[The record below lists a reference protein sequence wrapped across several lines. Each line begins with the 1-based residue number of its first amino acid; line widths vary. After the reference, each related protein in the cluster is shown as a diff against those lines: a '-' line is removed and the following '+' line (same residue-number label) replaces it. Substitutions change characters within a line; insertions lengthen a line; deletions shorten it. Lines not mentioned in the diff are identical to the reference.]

1 MISDDTANKVKE
13 FITRFNGNEFKT
25 FRDKMKFL
33 CTSELTKEEREY
45 IFERI
50 PHTFVDYYIAI
61 GPERCKALNY
71 EITKLSR
78 EFSDIK
84 MDKGNIRDNILSVF
98 TVGNKYLKS
107 EIKEELKDIYTELGY
122 NKTPKANDLE
132 KYFEIRPCKITN
144 KETGKR
150 DHGFEIIKIR
160 EIDKIDVE

>member
-1 MISDDTANKVKE
+1 
-13 FITRFNGNEFKT
+13 
-25 FRDKMKFL
+25 
-33 CTSELTKEEREY
+33 
-45 IFERI
+45 
-50 PHTFVDYYIAI
+50 
-61 GPERCKALNY
+61 
-71 EITKLSR
+71 
-78 EFSDIK
+78 

-150 DHGFEIIKIR
+150 NKARSSSTKLIR
-160 EIDKIDVE
+160 SVL